1 MLSDAAFSSRFF
13 SFYQV
18 HLERGVRVDHLAA
31 YVDEEMLVVGVM
43 QPLLLHEG
51 GVLDQPE
58 LVGGDGPSDP
68 GRRGRGWRGG
78 LGGGGQV
85 EGTRGEGLH
94 TERNKKVNI
103 SNLNEWIY

>member
-1 MLSDAAFSSRFF
+1 MLVGTFPESFQRQQAAITGT
-13 SFYQV
+13 
-18 HLERGVRVDHLAA
+18 HLKTRVRVVNLAA

-94 TERNKKVNI
+94 TEERYI
-103 SNLNEWIY
+103 S